1 MYCRLNIILRD
12 LLRQNTIDRADNRV
26 LLMHITG
33 FNHAKLIAYD
43 DYILNPTQVERYN
56 QLLTRVQNGEPLAYI
71 VGYKEFYS
79 RQFKV
84 TPDTLIPRPE
94 TELLVEQV
102 LEKTTSGAR
111 VLDLGTGSGCIAITL
126 KLERSDLSVTAVD
139 KFAAT
144 LEIAR
149 RNAADLHAEIELIR
163 SDWYFELGARKFD
176 IIVSNP
182 PYIERDDQ
190 HLVALSFEPQ
200 AALTDFADGL
210 ICIRNIVSLSR
221 EYLLPDGWLMI
232 EHGYNQ
238 GAAVREIFINN
249 GLSEVVTVRDYAGL
263 ERITLGRK

>member
-1 MYCRLNIILRD
+1 MSLRD
-12 LLRQNTIDRADNRV
+12 LLRQNIIDRADNRV
-26 LLMHITG
+26 LLMHVTG
-33 FNHAKLIAYD
+33 FNHARLLAYD
-43 DYILNPTQVERYN
+43 DYVLTEAQIENYN
-56 QLLTRVQNGEPLAYI
+56 QLVPRVQRGEPLAYI

-102 LEKTTSGAR
+102 VEKASNGAK
-111 VLDLGTGSGCIAITL
+111 VLDLGTGSGCIAVTL

-144 LEIAR
+144 LEVAR
-149 RNAADLHAEIELIR
+149 RNAADLHAEIELIC
-163 SDWYFELGARKFD
+163 SDWYSELAARKFN

-190 HLVALSFEPQ
+190 HLLALSFEPQ

-210 ICIRNIVSLSR
+210 SCIRTIVSLSR

-232 EHGYNQ
+232 EHGYDQ
-238 GAAVREIFINN
+238 GTVVHEIFTKN
-249 GLSEVVTVRDYAGL
+249 GLSDVTTILDYAGL
-263 ERITLGRK
+263 ERITMGKTLKY